1 MALQNSISN
10 ITRRVLLAA
19 AASAALALPAI
30 ADDTIKLGLVAAMSG
45 QSAKSGEA
53 IVRGLSVAI
62 DEINAKGG
70 VLGKKLEL
78 VVRDDESNPAKGVV
92 AARELVQREKVA
104 ALFGGLD
111 TPVSMAIVP
120 FANQNKVPFMGVWA
134 AGTPITR
141 NGAPE
146 NYVFRVSAV
155 DALVDKALVA
165 YAIKKYGAKKP
176 GMILI
181 NNPWGE
187 SNEKGLKA
195 ALEEKGMPFAGIEKF
210 QDADVDVVQ
219 RFHFVEYGIITFLF
233 YRAWRALEDPAILLL
248 PALAGLLVGT
258 ADEWLQWFIPNRVGE
273 IADILLNGIAIGCG
287 LLFSVGADPPA
298 RFTWSMRP
306 GSILRVGRLAAAT
319 VVALALFVH
328 IVHLGDD
335 INDREVGVFKS
346 RYSMTALPALAAAK
360 RAEWQM
366 HPPPLTLQ
374 RVSREDQY
382 MTEGVTHVQR
392 RNELLGADQAKGA
405 WMENLI
411 LEKYYAPV
419 LDTPSYVSRTGHRWS
434 AEQRASVDVR
444 AAGSDPSYVST
455 ANPYPIFAWS
465 RSVFW
470 VASGIAAA
478 AVWIAARLAERS
490 IHPRSEASTAV

>member
-187 SNEKGLKA
+187 FEREGTQGCPGREGYA
-195 ALEEKGMPFAGIEKF
+195 FC
-210 QDADVDVVQ
+210 
-219 RFHFVEYGIITFLF
+219 R
-233 YRAWRALEDPAILLL
+233 YRKIS
-248 PALAGLLVGT
+248 
-258 ADEWLQWFIPNRVGE
+258 
-273 IADILLNGIAIGCG
+273 GC
-287 LLFSVGADPPA
+287 
-298 RFTWSMRP
+298 
-306 GSILRVGRLAAAT
+306 
-319 VVALALFVH
+319 
-328 IVHLGDD
+328 
-335 INDREVGVFKS
+335 
-346 RYSMTALPALAAAK
+346 
-360 RAEWQM
+360 
-366 HPPPLTLQ
+366 
-374 RVSREDQY
+374 
-382 MTEGVTHVQR
+382 
-392 RNELLGADQAKGA
+392 
-405 WMENLI
+405 
-411 LEKYYAPV
+411 
-419 LDTPSYVSRTGHRWS
+419 
-434 AEQRASVDVR
+434 
-444 AAGSDPSYVST
+444 
-455 ANPYPIFAWS
+455 
-465 RSVFW
+465 
-470 VASGIAAA
+470 
-478 AVWIAARLAERS
+478 
-490 IHPRSEASTAV
+490 